1 MRNLFM
7 KFALLLLITITTNST
22 FAQSDETGCKEN
34 PFFTRMP
41 DFFITECSENYNEF
55 DLVVGNAKKQTIE
68 GTVHTNNYY
77 IKNGIEV
84 TPSPFQIM
92 KNYET
97 AVLANGGERIYLS
110 SKYDNEGFIG
120 ATFKMSKDGNTYWV
134 TLYNFNGGAS
144 AASGYKM
151 SVIKVEGMKQEI
163 TANEMFEKVNTG
175 SSLALYINFETG
187 KSTISNESQSIVDE
201 LYKMLNAN
209 ATLKIMVEGH
219 TDNTGNQVANQT
231 LSEQRAVSVKQAL
244 VSKGIGTERISTK
257 GYGQDKPIADN
268 TTEDGK
274 AKNRRV
280 EIKKM

>member
-1 MRNLFM
+1 
-7 KFALLLLITITTNST
+7 
-22 FAQSDETGCKEN
+22 
-34 PFFTRMP
+34 MP

-84 TPSPFQIM
+84 MPSPFQIM
-92 KNYET
+92 KNYE
-97 AVLANGGERIYLS
+97 AAILANGGERIYLS

-120 ATFKMSKDGNTYWV
+120 GTFKMSKDENTYWV

-151 SVIKVEGMKQEI
+151 TVIKIEGMKQEI

-175 SSLALYINFETG
+175 SSLALYINFDTG
-187 KSTISNESQSIVDE
+187 KSTISSESQSIVDE
-201 LYKMLNAN
+201 LYKMLNTN
-209 ATLKIMVEGH
+209 STLKIMVEGH
-219 TDNTGNQVANQT
+219 TDNTGNQAANQM
-231 LSEQRAVSVKQAL
+231 LSEQRAASVKQAL
-244 VSKGIGTERISTK
+244 MSKGIAAERMSTK
-257 GYGQDKPIADN
+257 GYGQDKPVADN
-268 TTEDGK
+268 ATEDGK